1 MAVKVKKSSP
11 TSDHPAPEEQESSNI
26 YRVALKAD
34 SLLAVNQPLEIEDE
48 FRSLYE
54 GAKNEKLIIQ
64 PPFNPQTLAS
74 ICFRNNILMQCIHA
88 MEVNVDGTGHTIE
101 LNEGEEEEETQPKE
115 TTAGEDKPNNLDD
128 GGNPVTK
135 VQKANGKL
143 QQKVDP
149 EKKRAEDFFKEPYPG
164 MSFVTMRRHLRVDLE
179 QLGYG
184 YLEVIRNA
192 ADEVVFIR
200 WIRGITVRMIRL
212 DQPVE
217 VEKTIQRGGKD
228 FTARMLM
235 RERKFV
241 QRVSQKLLWYKEFGC
256 ERDLDKTT
264 GEWVKDGDPRISP
277 EKRASELLM
286 FQVDLDVQTPYGIPR
301 WINNTPAAI
310 GSRKAEEFNLEFFDA
325 GGMPPAIIFIQGG
338 SLTTTTKDQLLMHLA
353 GGKERKHQRAA
364 VVEIQSSSGTL
375 DATNKVDVDVERFG
389 DAKMNDSL
397 FQKYDLQCEEHIQ
410 QAFRLPSL
418 FLGKADQANY
428 ATAVISYQV
437 AEAQVFG
444 PERLKFDEIVN
455 ATVMKALGI
464 KKYHF
469 KSNPV
474 VLQNPDL
481 QMKALDAG
489 KDKINPEE
497 HISKLNQLSGL
508 DMQHD
513 PQVVE
518 ENKQLKMGTHPAQLA
533 KAKDER
539 AHAEKIIGVKAGA
552 SKLMAGQ
559 FKSKRPDAGQ
569 GKAYGNASVT
579 VNKEDSTMD
588 YNDIGD
594 LVDSWMH
601 ANNLIPNFGEVTEE
615 DRREVVSK
623 VDALPPEDAAI
634 FSALLS
640 VRTFDANNDVGGM
653 VEITDVCKELVDH
666 DHLTH

>member
-1 MAVKVKKSSP
+1 MAVKIKKSSQA
-11 TSDHPAPEEQESSNI
+11 TLDHPVPEEQESSNI

-34 SLLAVNQPLEIEDE
+34 SLLAINQPLEIEDE

-64 PPFNPQTLAS
+64 PPFNPQVLAS

-88 MEVNVDGTGHTIE
+88 MEVNVDGTGFTIE
-101 LNEGEEEEETQPKE
+101 LKEGEVEDEQPQPTTQADG
-115 TTAGEDKPNNLDD
+115 TTSKTP
-128 GGNPVTK
+128 P
-135 VQKANGKL
+135 
-143 QQKVDP
+143 KVDP
-149 EKKRAEDFFKEPYPG
+149 QKQLAQDFFNEPFPG
-164 MSFVTMRRHLRVDLE
+164 MSFIIMRRKLRIDLE

-184 YLEVIRNA
+184 YLEVVRNA
-192 ADEVVFIR
+192 ADDVVFMR

-217 VEKTIQRGGKD
+217 VEKTLMRGGKE
-228 FTARMLM
+228 FKATMLM

-264 GEWVKDGDPRISP
+264 GEWQADGDPRIPP

-338 SLTTTTKDQLLMHLA
+338 SLTTTTKDQLLMHLS
-353 GGKERKHQRAA
+353 GGKGRKHQRAA

-375 DATNKVDVDVERFG
+375 DATNKVDVKTERFG
-389 DAKMNDSL
+389 DAQSKDAL
-397 FQKYDLQCEEHIQ
+397 FQTYDTNCEAHIQ
-410 QAFRLPSL
+410 KAYRLPSL
-418 FLGKADQANY
+418 FFGDTDAETY
-428 ATAVISYQV
+428 ASAVIAYQV

-444 PERLKFDEIVN
+444 PERTKFDEIIN
-455 ATVMKALGI
+455 TTVMKALGI
-464 KKYHF
+464 TKYVF

-481 QMKALDAG
+481 QMKALNAG
-489 KDKINPEE
+489 KDNINPAE
-497 HISKLNQLSGL
+497 HTSQLNKVSGL
-508 DMQHD
+508 SMQHD
-513 PQVVE
+513 PDTVE
-518 ENKQLKMGTHPAQLA
+518 EHKQIRMGTHPDQLTNT
-533 KAKDER
+533 KNSQ
-539 AHAEKIIGVKAGA
+539 AHAERLIGVKSGA
-552 SKLMAGQ
+552 AKLMAGQ
-559 FKSKRPDAGQ
+559 FKKGNGTQSPKTNLPSKGIKLQ
-569 GKAYGNASVT
+569 
-579 VNKEDSTMD
+579 KEDETVAMD
-588 YNDIGD
+588 YNEIGA
-594 LVDSWMH
+594 LVDDWMH
-601 ANNLIPNFGEVTEE
+601 ANNLIPNFGEITEE
-615 DRREVVSK
+615 DRLEVVSK

-653 VEITDVCKELVDH
+653 VEITDVCKKLVDH
-666 DHLTH
+666 DHPLH